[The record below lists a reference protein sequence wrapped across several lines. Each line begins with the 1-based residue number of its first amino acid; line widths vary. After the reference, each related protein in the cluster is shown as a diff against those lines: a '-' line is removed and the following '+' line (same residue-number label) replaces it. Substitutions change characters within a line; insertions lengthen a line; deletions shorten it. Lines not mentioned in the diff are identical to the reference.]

1 MQAMAPDSENRVGFY
16 DDYVADVFIEKWE
29 RGSNVVAQKVV
40 NAKKYETR
48 MNRSI
53 GIFHFVGAYPTNL
66 GQLTF
71 SNEQNGLVKMD
82 VVFKFERYRF
92 STKIK
97 KPNEWTNDTVLTE
110 DVLDNFEDIR
120 LSSHFGV

>member
-1 MQAMAPDSENRVGFY
+1 
-16 DDYVADVFIEKWE
+16 
-29 RGSNVVAQKVV
+29 
-40 NAKKYETR
+40 

-97 KPNEWTNDTVLTE
+97 KPNEWTNDTILTE